1 MWLLF
6 LVVGDVDLGK
16 VVDELFYRGILEL
29 TVKNLY
35 ENFVASL
42 RLGAGISLN
51 FTN

>member
-1 MWLLF
+1 MWLHF
-6 LVVGDVDLGK
+6 LVVGDADLGK
-16 VVDELFYRGILEL
+16 VADKLFFRGIL
-29 TVKNLY
+29 VKNLY